1 MPLLRIIGILIG
13 FGCAFLFGVRVGM
26 GWSRRALPKSGS
38 KSGSGKEREAK
49 RRSSES

>member
-1 MPLLRIIGILIG
+1 MPLLRIVGILIG

-26 GWSRRALPKSGS
+26 GWSRRALPKSGQS
-38 KSGSGKEREAK
+38 KEREAN